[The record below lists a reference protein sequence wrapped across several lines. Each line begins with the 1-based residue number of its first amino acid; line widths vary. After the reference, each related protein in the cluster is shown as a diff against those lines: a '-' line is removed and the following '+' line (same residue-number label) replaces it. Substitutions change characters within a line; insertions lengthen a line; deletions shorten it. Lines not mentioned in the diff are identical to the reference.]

1 MFMILNEVKLF
12 AIGPLTK
19 ALSPMVNGGS
29 MESHGCY
36 LKWKVAKVRIVEW
49 LETQRNPFSNHLW
62 KVWYDGIGS
71 NNLLFRKV
79 ERL

>member
-1 MFMILNEVKLF
+1 MFMVLNEVKLF

-49 LETQRNPFSNHLW
+49 LETQRKSIFKS
-62 KVWYDGIGS
+62 
-71 NNLLFRKV
+71 FV
-79 ERL
+79 ESLIWWNWIQQPIV